1 MNKKTNTLI
10 FMLIATIVNIVLLCL
25 FFGIG
30 LIIINVIASFF
41 PESGLVPALMIL
53 VFLAA
58 IVLGFFAYSKLV
70 KWAIDR
76 FNLEEK
82 MDPIFSSGRKGRGK
96 TE

>member
-1 MNKKTNTLI
+1 MKE
-10 FMLIATIVNIVLLCL
+10 FDRM
-25 FFGIG
+25 
-30 LIIINVIASFF
+30 IASLISSFNVKDAY
-41 PESGLVPALMIL
+41 EKARGGTICGLVPALMIL